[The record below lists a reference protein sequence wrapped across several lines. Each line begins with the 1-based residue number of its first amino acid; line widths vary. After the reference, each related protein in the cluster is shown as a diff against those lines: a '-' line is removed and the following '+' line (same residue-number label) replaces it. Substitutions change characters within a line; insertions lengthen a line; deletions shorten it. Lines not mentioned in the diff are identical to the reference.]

1 MLVLPFT
8 KLFSDAVRI
17 RERVIEAR
25 EEMEVRM
32 IPTETAVYS
41 PFLPSAS
48 SSVHELQ
55 GLVPEVLVRTI
66 RTQVPIITSSNHIIG
81 ETRDSVSK
89 GCAPPITPWGPAEQR
104 EYKPFH
110 PPRSLVE

>member
-1 MLVLPFT
+1 MEADINEIGKKLDGSVLVLPFT

-55 GLVPEVLVRTI
+55 GLVPEALVRTI
-66 RTQVPIITSSNHIIG
+66 RTQISNHNVVQPYH
-81 ETRDSVSK
+81 R
-89 GCAPPITPWGPAEQR
+89 
-104 EYKPFH
+104 
-110 PPRSLVE
+110 